1 MYTCAMYHVTIWR
14 CAYCVHTYN
23 TIHIQYSMLTESST
37 AEEKVRNQK
46 QENSQKENRQYD
58 KESTALQHNPLTPNL
73 KEESFFFKN
82 QFEE

>member
-1 MYTCAMYHVTIWR
+1 
-14 CAYCVHTYN
+14 
-23 TIHIQYSMLTESST
+23 MLTESST

-73 KEESFFFKN
+73 KEESSVSKINLKN
-82 QFEE
+82 SSQSSQCPHTGSQCAISQNDAALFERRR

>member
-1 MYTCAMYHVTIWR
+1 
-14 CAYCVHTYN
+14 
-23 TIHIQYSMLTESST
+23 MLTESST

-73 KEESFFFKN
+73 KEESFCFKN